1 MRSDF
6 MGEYKSWKN
15 GATVEITSLKDF
27 QFPPTGDKILLKAR
41 PPLALEMKSD

>member
-1 MRSDF
+1 

-15 GATVEITSLKDF
+15 GTLVEIASLKDF

-41 PPLALEMKSD
+41 PPLSIEMGSD